1 MNYELTSA
9 AKRVVADLREL
20 AHLTSDEHGAQRV
33 AWTPLWQNARRWF
46 SAKAQQAGATV
57 TVDAAGNTW
66 AKIQGHSDEAI
77 VIGSHI
83 DCVPNGGWLDGCLGV
98 VVTLE
103 ILRRYGASKPNKTI
117 YAVDWADEE
126 GARFGRSLMGSS
138 AASASLD
145 IAEVANL
152 VDNDGMHIAEVL
164 ANCNVK
170 LDNILEAN
178 AQFKKKTIVASLEL
192 HIEQGPV
199 LESQNKSVA
208 CVYGITGVERHF
220 IKFKGQ
226 AAHAGSFPTLM
237 RQDAFLAAA
246 QAALE
251 FKEIALK
258 HNGVCTVGK
267 VKVHPDV
274 VTIVPDLCT
283 ISLDQRSIDA
293 DTLAL
298 MYAEAKLAADKA
310 AQAQGVS
317 VEWEKIW
324 TIAPTIFDS
333 ALVELCKQSV
343 KEEVG
348 EDTTI
353 YSGPLHDSAEM
364 AKLVPSV
371 MMFAM
376 SEKGLS
382 HCKEENT
389 PDHHL
394 ETAIRAF
401 LRLVHKVAV
410 A

>member
-1 MNYELTSA
+1 
-9 AKRVVADLREL
+9 
-20 AHLTSDEHGAQRV
+20 
-33 AWTPLWQNARRWF
+33 
-46 SAKAQQAGATV
+46 
-57 TVDAAGNTW
+57 
-66 AKIQGHSDEAI
+66 
-77 VIGSHI
+77 
-83 DCVPNGGWLDGCLGV
+83 
-98 VVTLE
+98 
-103 ILRRYGASKPNKTI
+103 
-117 YAVDWADEE
+117 
-126 GARFGRSLMGSS
+126 
-138 AASASLD
+138 
-145 IAEVANL
+145 
-152 VDNDGMHIAEVL
+152 
-164 ANCNVK
+164 
-170 LDNILEAN
+170 
-178 AQFKKKTIVASLEL
+178 
-192 HIEQGPV
+192 
-199 LESQNKSVA
+199 
-208 CVYGITGVERHF
+208 
-220 IKFKGQ
+220 
-226 AAHAGSFPTLM
+226 
-237 RQDAFLAAA
+237 
-246 QAALE
+246 
-251 FKEIALK
+251 
-258 HNGVCTVGK
+258 
-267 VKVHPDV
+267 
-274 VTIVPDLCT
+274 
-283 ISLDQRSIDA
+283 
-293 DTLAL
+293 